1 MSDMSQLY
9 KAYAAVHNKDIKT
22 ELTES
27 KDEISGM
34 NLNSLM
40 SSDLIEITEEIVE
53 SMFESGFDVKDTKAV
68 IAHIFESAQ
77 SGFVTEVRQNKIE
90 RLQEAFYKT
99 FQNQF

>member
-53 SMFESGFDVKDTKAV
+53 SMFESGFDVKDTNAV
-68 IAHIFESAQ
+68 ITHIFESAQ
-77 SGFVTEVRQNKIE
+77 SGFVTGVR
-90 RLQEAFYKT
+90 
-99 FQNQF
+99 